1 MNAYEL
7 SWSDQFCREDLMTKI
22 DELSLEVDILRIDL
36 KNYKQR
42 SEMMER
48 LYYDLRKTFELA
60 EVVV

>member
-1 MNAYEL
+1 
-7 SWSDQFCREDLMTKI
+7 MTKI
-22 DELSLEVDILRIDL
+22 DELVLEVDILRIDL